1 MSVQK
6 QKKPEQPSQQV
17 KLTVRI
23 SPESYVAIT
32 DLQRTELLRTGKRKP
47 LREIV
52 EAAILAY
59 AKEKEAQASQ

>member
-6 QKKPEQPSQQV
+6 QKQPAQPPQQV
-17 KLTVRI
+17 KLTIRI
-23 SPESYVAIT
+23 SPTTYVAIT
-32 DLQRTELLRTGKRKP
+32 DLQRAELLRTGKRKP

-52 EAAILAY
+52 ETAILAY